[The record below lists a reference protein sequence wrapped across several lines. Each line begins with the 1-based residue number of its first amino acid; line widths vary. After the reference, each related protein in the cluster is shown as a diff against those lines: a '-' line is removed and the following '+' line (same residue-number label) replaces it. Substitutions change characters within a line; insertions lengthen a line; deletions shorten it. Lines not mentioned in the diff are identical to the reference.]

1 MVSDHATC
9 FYQTFHHAE
18 ATHTCSDQFF
28 LKKASLAAALRPD
41 AVEVA
46 RVDELR
52 RRLSAFLHQIKHEG
66 YDENK
71 KRCEDFRM
79 IIQVLVDISFSICS
93 NEKLTICRY
102 PRKKTKEM
110 KV

>member
-71 KRCEDFRM
+71 TFQ
-79 IIQVLVDISFSICS
+79 II
-93 NEKLTICRY
+93 
-102 PRKKTKEM
+102 
-110 KV
+110 